1 MQMRNPIMRFRNP
14 LRLEADGLE
23 AALSRLAQAA
33 PGPCLIVDPATDL
46 IRAANAPAA
55 ALFDAPSLVGARF
68 SRLHPDCLPALLVFA
83 EEVSEYGWGWT
94 RKLTA
99 RDGRGAELALEYEG
113 RALVAP
119 DGPLLALYAA
129 DLAERAR
136 READWAAEAYARDGL
151 LAWTAAE
158 RMFRE
163 TERVNELILSAAGD
177 GIYGVDPEGLVT
189 FVNPAAE
196 RMLGWSADD
205 LVGHEIHP
213 LIHHSRADGSHYPG
227 HECPIYNA
235 FRHAKVNRVDDE
247 LFWRKDGKA
256 IRVEYTSTPIMDG
269 GAVGGAVVVF
279 RDISERVENERRLRE
294 ALAEVARLRDR
305 LEQENAYLREEIVAA
320 RRHDQI
326 IGASPAILR
335 MLEQIAL
342 VGPTDA
348 NVLITG
354 ESGAGKELAAEA
366 VHRESPRRDRPLIR
380 VNCAA
385 IPRELFESEFFGH
398 ARGAFTGALRD
409 RAGRFELADGGT
421 LFLDEVGEIPL
432 DLQGK
437 LLRVLQDR
445 SFERV
450 GEERTRRIDVRIV
463 AATNRDLATE
473 AKAGRFREDL
483 YFRLNVFP
491 IHCAPLRERRE
502 DIPLLAQHFI
512 GQAVRRLNLP
522 EPVLTRAAAEQLA
535 AYDWPGNAREL
546 QNVIERAAILARGG
560 KLSFELPAARGAAP
574 PPAAP
579 ALDGALTEG
588 ALRSLRDEAIRAAL
602 SAAGGRVSGP
612 GGAAE
617 RLGVKPTTLYSRMRR
632 MGLDRRAF
640 AGG

>member
-1 MQMRNPIMRFRNP
+1 MQMHNQITRFRNP
-14 LRLEADGLE
+14 VRLDGDGLE
-23 AALSRLAQAA
+23 ATLSRIVGAA
-33 PGPCLIVDPATDL
+33 PGACLIVDPGTDL
-46 IRAANAPAA
+46 IRAANGPAA
-55 ALFDAPSLVGARF
+55 AMFGAADLTGARF
-68 SRLHPDCLPALLVFA
+68 SRLHPDSFPALLLFA

-94 RKLTA
+94 RAFKA
-99 RDGRGAELALEYEG
+99 RDARGAEIALEYEG
-113 RALVAP
+113 RALLCP
-119 DGPLLALYAA
+119 EGPLLALHAS
-129 DLAERAR
+129 DLIARAR
-136 READWAAEAYARDGL
+136 RDADAAAEAYARDGL
-151 LAWTAAE
+151 VAWTAAE

-163 TERVNELILSAAGD
+163 TERINELILSAAGD
-177 GIYGVDPEGLVT
+177 GIYGVDPQGLVT

-196 RMLGWSADD
+196 RMLGWSAEE
-205 LVGHEIHP
+205 LIGREIHP
-213 LIHHSRADGSHYPG
+213 LIHHSRADGSPYPG
-227 HECPIYNA
+227 RECPIYNA

-247 LFWRKDGKA
+247 LFWRRDGRA

-269 GAVGGAVVVF
+269 GAVQGAVVVF
-279 RDISERVENERRLRE
+279 RDISERVENERLLRE
-294 ALAEVARLRDR
+294 ALAEVDSLRDR

-320 RRHDQI
+320 RQHDKI

-354 ESGAGKELAAEA
+354 ESGSGKELAAEA

-463 AATNRDLATE
+463 AATNRDLAAE
-473 AKAGRFREDL
+473 ARAGRFREDL

-491 IHCAPLRERRE
+491 ITCAPLRERRE
-502 DIPLLAQHFI
+502 DIPLLAAHFI
-512 GQAVRRLNLP
+512 AQAARRLNLP
-522 EPVLTRAAAEQLA
+522 EPILTRAAAEQLSR
-535 AYDWPGNAREL
+535 YDWPGNAREL
-546 QNVIERAAILARGG
+546 QNVIERATILARGG
-560 KLSFELPAARGAAP
+560 KLTFDLPAATGASADRP
-574 PPAAP
+574 VAASP
-579 ALDGALTEG
+579 DGSMTEDR
-588 ALRSLRDEAIRAAL
+588 LRRLRVEAIRAAL
-602 SAAGGRVSGP
+602 DAAGGRVSGP

-617 RLGVKPTTLYSRMRR
+617 RLGVNASTLYSRIRR
-632 MGLDRRAF
+632 MGLR
-640 AGG
+640 